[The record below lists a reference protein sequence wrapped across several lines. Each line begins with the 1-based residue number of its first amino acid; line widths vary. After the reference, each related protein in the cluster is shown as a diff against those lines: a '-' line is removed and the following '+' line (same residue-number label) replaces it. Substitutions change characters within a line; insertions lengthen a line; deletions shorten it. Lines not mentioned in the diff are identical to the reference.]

1 MPLHDHSSS
10 QYDKDLDA
18 IRSRVLRMGG
28 LVENQIRAAITA
40 LGSGDLDQMSR
51 VDVED
56 HLVNAFEVGID
67 QDCANIIARRQPA
80 AGDLRML
87 MGISKIVTDLERS
100 GDEAAKIARMSAA
113 IYRNDMRR
121 IPCIGEIRE
130 MGEIAVSMLRMVLDA
145 FVRQDAVA
153 AASIVREDLEID
165 AKFQGIMR
173 QLVTF
178 MMEDPRTITPSLDVM
193 FIAKA
198 VERIG
203 DHAKNTAEQVIYIVR
218 GTDVR
223 HVTIDQLEREALG
236 GSLDD
241 QPNESTLLP

>member
-1 MPLHDHSSS
+1 MPPQDHASK
-10 QYDKDLDA
+10 QYDQELEA

-28 LVENQIRAAITA
+28 LVESQIRAAITA
-40 LGSGDLDQMSR
+40 LAESNVDQMAR
-51 VDVED
+51 IDAED

-67 QDCANIIARRQPA
+67 QDCANIIARRQPTA
-80 AGDLRML
+80 VDLRML

-100 GDEAAKIARMSAA
+100 GDEAAKIARMSSA
-113 IYRNDMRR
+113 IFRTELRR
-121 IPCIGEIRE
+121 IPCVVEIRE
-130 MGEIAVSMLRMVLDA
+130 MGEIAVAMLRAVLDA
-145 FVRQDAVA
+145 FVRQDAA
-153 AASIVREDLEID
+153 AAALIVREDLEID

-173 QLVTF
+173 QLVTY
-178 MMEDPRTITPSLDVM
+178 MMEDPRTISTSLEIM

-223 HVTIDQLEREALG
+223 HVTIDQLEREAMGDSLG
-236 GSLDD
+236 IGDAPWQS
-241 QPNESTLLP
+241 

>member
-1 MPLHDHSSS
+1 
-10 QYDKDLDA
+10 
-18 IRSRVLRMGG
+18 MGG

-121 IPCIGEIRE
+121 IPCIAEIRE

-145 FVRQDAVA
+145 FVRQDAAA

-223 HVTIDQLEREALG
+223 HVTIDQLEREARG

-241 QPNESTLLP
+241 RPAEGTFQS

>member
-1 MPLHDHSSS
+1 MPPQDHASK
-10 QYDKDLDA
+10 QYDEELEA

-28 LVENQIRAAITA
+28 LVESQIRAAITA
-40 LGSGDLDQMSR
+40 LAEGNVDQMAR
-51 VDVED
+51 IDEED

-67 QDCANIIARRQPA
+67 QDCANIIARRQPTA
-80 AGDLRML
+80 VDLRML

-100 GDEAAKIARMSAA
+100 GDEAAKIARMSAT
-113 IYRNDMRR
+113 IYRNELRR

-130 MGEIAVSMLRMVLDA
+130 MGEIAVGMLRAVLDA
-145 FVRQDAVA
+145 FVRQDAGA
-153 AASIVREDLEID
+153 AALIVREDLEID

-173 QLVTF
+173 QLVTY
-178 MMEDPRTITPSLDVM
+178 MMEDPRTISTSLEIM

-198 VERIG
+198 VERMG

-223 HVTIDQLEREALG
+223 HVAIDQLEREAMGDSLG
-236 GSLDD
+236 LGDETWQS
-241 QPNESTLLP
+241 

>member
-1 MPLHDHSSS
+1 MYLQDHSSK
-10 QYDKDLDA
+10 QYDQELDA
-18 IRSRVLRMGG
+18 IRTRVLRMGG
-28 LVENQIRAAITA
+28 LVESQIRAAIA
-40 LGSGDLDQMSR
+40 GLAEGDVDQMVR
-51 VDVED
+51 VDAED

-80 AGDLRML
+80 AVDLRML

-113 IYRNDMRR
+113 IYKMGMRR
-121 IPCIGEIRE
+121 VPCVGDIGE
-130 MGEIAVSMLRMVLDA
+130 MGEIAVGMLRMVLDA
-145 FVRQDAVA
+145 FVRQDSAA
-153 AASIVREDLEID
+153 AASIVREDVEID

-178 MMEDPRTITPSLDVM
+178 MMEDPRTISASLDIM

-203 DHAKNTAEQVIYIVR
+203 DHAKNMAEQVIYIVR

-223 HVTIDQLEREALG
+223 HVTIDELEREAMG
-236 GSLDD
+236 GDAAGGAAT
-241 QPNESTLLP
+241 P

>member
-1 MPLHDHSSS
+1 
-10 QYDKDLDA
+10 
-18 IRSRVLRMGG
+18 
-28 LVENQIRAAITA
+28 
-40 LGSGDLDQMSR
+40 
-51 VDVED
+51 
-56 HLVNAFEVGID
+56 
-67 QDCANIIARRQPA
+67 
-80 AGDLRML
+80 
-87 MGISKIVTDLERS
+87 
-100 GDEAAKIARMSAA
+100 
-113 IYRNDMRR
+113 MRR
-121 IPCIGEIRE
+121 IPCIAEIRE

-145 FVRQDAVA
+145 FVRQDAAA

-223 HVTIDQLEREALG
+223 HVTIDQLEREAMG

-241 QPNESTLLP
+241 QPANGTFLP